1 MKTEILYGYVVT
13 VEPNADRNRGGF
25 VWTVSKSDTVISEGL
40 EFSEGAAMY
49 SGVNNITLYHV
60 DFVDSDYHGQLVAYN
75 NKMFVSAADAEQSEA
90 LLTRHVPDSV
100 FNYNEV
106 FSLLAV
112 TLDLVSNSDLTV
124 GFVDTHGAFIDV
136 ETIIANRADGQT
148 VGEFIAAF
156 RGITL

>member
-1 MKTEILYGYVVT
+1 MKTENFYGYVVT

-25 VWTVSKSDTVISEGL
+25 VWSVSKGDTVISEGL

-49 SGVNNITLYHV
+49 SGINSITLYHI
-60 DFVDSDYHGQLVAYN
+60 DFVDTDCQGQLVAYN

-124 GFVDTHGAFIDV
+124 GFVDSHGVFIDV

-148 VGEFIAAF
+148 VGEFITAF
-156 RGITL
+156 RSMAL